1 MGLDDPLHEA
11 EAETVAVDLA
21 VLRVRA
27 PIERIEDMRQILR
40 VDASPLVGDRYGDLV
55 AGRLEYGHGKV
66 FAIGRVLQRI
76 RDDEY
81 VILLDERG
89 KLLDSPALS
98 KLLLN
103 PLEASK
109 TVTVIIGGAYGVDAS
124 VERRANIIWA
134 LSPLVFP
141 HQLVRLILA
150 EQLYRAQEI
159 AQGNPYHHA

>member
-1 MGLDDPLHEA
+1 M
-11 EAETVAVDLA
+11 
-21 VLRVRA
+21 
-27 PIERIEDMRQILR
+27 PIRIL
-40 VDASPLVGDRYGDLV
+40 
-55 AGRLEYGHGKV
+55 
-66 FAIGRVLQRI
+66 AIGKKHESWVQDGISRYEARLKRPFNIEWVLLPHSSREGLQAREEESERLLQRI

-124 VERRANIIWA
+124 VERRTNIIWA

>member
-1 MGLDDPLHEA
+1 M
-11 EAETVAVDLA
+11 
-21 VLRVRA
+21 
-27 PIERIEDMRQILR
+27 PIRIL
-40 VDASPLVGDRYGDLV
+40 
-55 AGRLEYGHGKV
+55 
-66 FAIGRVLQRI
+66 AIGKKHESWVQEGISRYEMRLKRPFNVEWILLPHSSREGVQAREEESERLLQRI
-76 RDDEY
+76 RDDEF

-98 KLLLN
+98 KLLLE
-103 PLEASK
+103 PLETSK
-109 TVTVIIGGAYGVDAS
+109 TVTIVIGGAYGVDAS
-124 VERRANIIWA
+124 VEQRANTIWS